1 MLLLRG
7 ECSDGK
13 TCRALHRTTDRGTVV
28 IQGRA
33 VTNREALQQ
42 LRLLPGEQAVEI
54 PAELVAEV
62 LRTC

>member
-13 TCRALHRTTDRGTVV
+13 TCRALHRTDGGTVA

-42 LRLLPGEQAVEI
+42 LRLPPGEHAVEM
-54 PAELVAEV
+54 PAEMVAEV